1 MLEKNE
7 GRGGL
12 WEVFGVACVCV
23 GDGEDWGR
31 RLCGVLGVGLGCS
44 CGRMNGHTLDAF
56 GLWFA

>member
-31 RLCGVLGVGLGCS
+31 RLCGVLGVGLGCPWMLLD
-44 CGRMNGHTLDAF
+44 CGLHSMYVGD
-56 GLWFA
+56 